1 MEYQAHQTEANVF
14 QRIATG
20 GPATVKAAIEM
31 LEDYGYEAPTNR
43 KELAAALAFCAREK
57 GEEVKK
63 KMAALHPDRLFILKN
78 TEQDE
83 QEQLSVAK
91 GFPTYLPA
99 KATKEYRNDC
109 GCHHND
115 VGPLRTDLI
124 AAAPNA
130 RSNDIQQF
138 ALILVLGVG
147 GLSFLMMIIGQ
158 VYLLHNKLSKNG

>member
-83 QEQLSVAK
+83 
-91 GFPTYLPA
+91 
-99 KATKEYRNDC
+99 ATQEYRNDC

-124 AAAPNA
+124 AKPND
-130 RSNDIQQF
+130 RTDIQQF